1 MLRKAVDDFS
11 ALPRGTQRT
20 ILATLLLFDAAIL
33 GLLNGQGILNQIDK
47 IVAGGL
53 PNDLVWLL
61 QLVEAISAGFAFIK
75 ILFDDVKPSIARNA
89 AILLSPLFL
98 LVIVFFSLDLLFQG
112 LNNDAT
118 VTLDLVSIGTNTL
131 TWSSTYLA
139 IAIGLTLT
147 YKVQRYGNFAQS
159 EFFMIGMF
167 LAVVIAWS
175 EYYYPIYEA
184 PKDGVI
190 GWYLLLWTLLVA
202 FFCTGIIGVM
212 IDRLVY
218 RGFRLRDATPQV
230 MMIASLGV
238 ALVIRAIVYLRFTA
252 ARNMFEPDSDW
263 RMPTLRWEIP
273 TTKLKLNLGDRSL
286 QEGQT
291 YTQFTCEQ
299 TGIDEATG
307 EPILSRIVTEGSKP
321 AIEIYDVTTQCV
333 QAATN

>member
-11 ALPRGTQRT
+11 ALPRGTRRA

-33 GLLNGQGILNQIDK
+33 GLLNGQGILNQVDK

-98 LVIVFFSLDLLFQG
+98 LVIVFLSLDLLFQG
-112 LNNDAT
+112 LNDDAT

-167 LAVVIAWS
+167 LAIVIAWS

-202 FFCTGIIGVM
+202 FFCTGII
-212 IDRLVY
+212 L
-218 RGFRLRDATPQV
+218 
-230 MMIASLGV
+230 SL
-238 ALVIRAIVYLRFTA
+238 IHI
-252 ARNMFEPDSDW
+252 
-263 RMPTLRWEIP
+263 
-273 TTKLKLNLGDRSL
+273 
-286 QEGQT
+286 
-291 YTQFTCEQ
+291 
-299 TGIDEATG
+299 
-307 EPILSRIVTEGSKP
+307 
-321 AIEIYDVTTQCV
+321 
-333 QAATN
+333 